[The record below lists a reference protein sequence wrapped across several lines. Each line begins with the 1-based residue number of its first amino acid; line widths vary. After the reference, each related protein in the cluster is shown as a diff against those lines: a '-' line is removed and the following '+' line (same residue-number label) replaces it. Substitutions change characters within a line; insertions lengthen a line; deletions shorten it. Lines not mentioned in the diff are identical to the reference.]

1 METTSSKLSIIIP
14 TFNEMESLEELSG
27 RIQGSQWENLTKS
40 FEILFID
47 DGSNDGSNELIRRMA
62 EQSDKI
68 SLIELKTN
76 LGKSMALRAGSQHA
90 SGDLIINMDADLQD
104 HPEDIPHLLTAIQES
119 GCDLVSGW
127 RKNRNDQKTRKLGSK
142 IYNFAIRVMT
152 GLKINDQNC
161 VDLRSTRNI

>member
-27 RIQGSQWENLTKS
+27 RIHRVLSQKNLTKS

-68 SLIELKTN
+68 GLIELKTN
-76 LGKSMALRAGSQHA
+76 LGKSMALRAGFQHA
-90 SGDLIINMDADLQD
+90 SGDLIITMDADLQD

-127 RKNRNDQKTRKLGSK
+127 RK
-142 IYNFAIRVMT
+142 IEMT
-152 GLKINDQNC
+152 KRHAN
-161 VDLRSTRNI
+161 